1 MACVGSMIEQWAAS
15 AYIVWVMCDT
25 NDKIGKQWILRNM
38 NTLAVELS
46 RVYGFVSFRYLFFL
60 NVFIGCVIR
69 WGWINCKHQ
78 KYNSKQK
85 ISRFWTPGTS
95 GVDACT
101 KLGGRKLL
109 GCSASSFNLLSNCAY
124 GNYLLLFVMAWN
136 PKSDNFHD
144 LFHRFHSLLNIKIQ
158 NGSYGWFRYYKQI

>member
-1 MACVGSMIEQWAAS
+1 MSCISLHCLI
-15 AYIVWVMCDT
+15 MCDT
-25 NDKIGKQWILRNM
+25 NDKIRKQWILRNM

-46 RVYGFVSFRYLFFL
+46 RIMTLWVADIYFFF
-60 NVFIGCVIR
+60 NVFIGCLIR
-69 WGWINCKHQ
+69 WGWINYKHQ

-85 ISRFWTPGTS
+85 VSRFWTPGTS

-124 GNYLLLFVMAWN
+124 ENYLLFFVMAWN
-136 PKSDNFHD
+136 AKSNNFHN
-144 LFHRFHSLLNIKIQ
+144 LFYRFHSLLNIKIQ
-158 NGSYGWFRYYKQI
+158 NGFLRLVQILQTDLIVTCGLLK